1 MVTAASL
8 LDKESLKNLDASHA
22 YSDHEGVFDC
32 TLIDVSK

>member
-1 MVTAASL
+1 MTAATSL

-22 YSDHEGVFDC
+22 YPDNDGVFDC